1 MTSTPAYWP
10 PLRVSSLGHLPNEIR
25 RHPDA
30 DEPVG
35 EVVDGFVC
43 ALGEAVH
50 SHWQMVDGECR
61 FAVESRAAVIVEQC
75 AQASIVHTFRVISL
89 I

>member
-1 MTSTPAYWP
+1 MA
-10 PLRVSSLGHLPNEIR
+10 HLPNETR

-35 EVVDGFVC
+35 EVSVVDGSVC

-50 SHWQMVDGECR
+50 SDWQMVDGECR
-61 FAVESRAAVIVEQC
+61 FAVDSRAAVIVEQC